1 MCLSLET
8 LTSIIWT
15 GWPILVKLID
25 LVNSVII
32 FLSQMTL
39 LRLLTFLLGSQ
50 TVILTDLPFWIYL
63 FLLTLVLVLQWFS
76 LHWEILVLLSQFPLT
91 SHHIHIRMS
100 HFTALLMT
108 IFVLTG
114 MIFVIIWEMLHE
126 RISST
131 SVLLM
136 LLVTFVSR
144 FRLEVMYTTHQ
155 KYQVKPKSSL

>member
-15 GWPILVKLID
+15 GLPILVKLID

-63 FLLTLVLVLQWFS
+63 FLLILVLLLQWFS
-76 LHWEILVLLSQFPLT
+76 LHWEILMLLSQFPLT
-91 SHHIHIRMS
+91 FHHIHIRMS
-100 HFTALLMT
+100 HFTTLLMT
-108 IFVLTG
+108 IFVLIG
-114 MIFVIIWEMLHE
+114 MIFMIIWEMLHE

-136 LLVTFVSR
+136 LLVNFVSR
-144 FRLEVMYTTHQ
+144 FRLEVMHIPHQ
-155 KYQVKPKSSL
+155 KYQVNPKSSL

>member
-50 TVILTDLPFWIYL
+50 TVILTDL
-63 FLLTLVLVLQWFS
+63 QWFS

-91 SHHIHIRMS
+91 FHHIHIRMS